1 MGCREASS
9 SLVARS
15 KLRKSPKAMKKAL
28 GLFSCARQTFSSLS
42 HRNRCAG
49 FRREPCTFPIR
60 QDGDFPLEFSKVK
73 TGCFREKKLFSK
85 QTGKRERRVPCVIQI
100 NGFQNFLEVL
110 KSQAEWDAERRP
122 TAFAK
127 LTAIKLPKTP
137 QDI

>member
-1 MGCREASS
+1 MTRCDSSARIYLVLAGIAHLVERHLAKVEVASS

-100 NGFQNFLEVL
+100 NRFQNFLKVL
-110 KSQAEWDAERRP
+110 KS
-122 TAFAK
+122 
-127 LTAIKLPKTP
+127 
-137 QDI
+137 